1 MNSYIKSVL
10 RNINSA
16 LRYEYVTYA
25 NGEYVPGNDITADTV
40 YEGLQ
45 LSPFKG
51 LHISVAGNVAIRGV
65 DDVVVILTLPAG
77 CWPYGGTGIVEDGT
91 TSTGII
97 ALF

>member
-1 MNSYIKSVL
+1 MNSYIKGVL

-16 LRYEYVTYA
+16 LRYEEVTYT
-25 NGEYVPGNDITADTV
+25 NGEYVAGMEETEDTIW
-40 YEGLQ
+40 EGLPV
-45 LSPFKG
+45 SPFKG

-65 DDVVVILTLPAG
+65 DDAVVVFALTPG
-77 CWPYGGTGIVEDGT
+77 TWPYGGTGIVESLT